1 MPNDPRTSR
10 RTFVAQ
16 VGRAAGVGAAASA
29 AYASLTSGRIAAA
42 VQRVAALPAAAVAG
56 DEEFWLPI
64 QQAWDSDR
72 ALMNLNNGG
81 CSPAPRVALEAL
93 FRRWRF
99 ANEVMYH
106 NLMRVLDPKRES
118 VRTQL
123 AELFGADPETIAL
136 VRNAS
141 EALETITMG
150 LELKRGDEVLTTNHD
165 YPRMITAWK
174 QREKRDG
181 VVLRQLEMPVPLR
194 DPADLVRLFEA
205 AICPR
210 TRVLH
215 VSHVHYTT
223 GQIGPVK
230 ALCDLARERDLLS
243 IVDGAHAF
251 AHLDVKAGEIGAD
264 YYGTSLHKWLC
275 APVGNGMLHV
285 RKERIA
291 SLWPLFAHDDPASPD
306 IRKFEQPGTNPVPV
320 MLAISEAIAFH
331 QSIGGA
337 RKQERLRFLRDA
349 WAKPL
354 AAEPKVTIVPSQE
367 PVHSCGISALRIEGV
382 DPAKFAEFLLEKH
395 QIVVAPIPRPD
406 VRAIRVTPHLYTT
419 RAEIDRFV
427 AIARDVARNGLPS

>member
-1 MPNDPRTSR
+1 MPNASRTTR
-10 RTFVAQ
+10 RRFVGQ
-16 VGRAAGVGAAASA
+16 IGRAAGIGAVASTL
-29 AYASLTSGRIAAA
+29 ASLTGERVLAA
-42 VQRVAALPAAAVAG
+42 VQRVAALPPAAVAG

-64 QQAWDSDR
+64 QQAWDCDR
-72 ALMNLNNGG
+72 ALLNLNNGG

-150 LELKRGDEVLTTNHD
+150 IELAPGDEVLTTNHD

-181 VVLRQLEMPVPLR
+181 IVLKQVEMPVPLR
-194 DPADLVRLFEA
+194 DPADLVKLIEA
-205 AICPR
+205 AITPR

-230 ALCDLARERDLLS
+230 ALCDLARARGLLS

-251 AHLDVKAGEIGAD
+251 AHLDVKCGEIGAD
-264 YYGTSLHKWLC
+264 YYGTSLHKWLS

-320 MLAISEAIAFH
+320 MLSIAEAVQFH
-331 QSIGGA
+331 QLIGGA

-354 AAEPKVTIVPSQE
+354 SAEPKVTIIPSLD
-367 PVHSCGISALRIEGV
+367 PVHSCGIATLRIEGV
-382 DPAKFAEFLLEKH
+382 DPAKFTEHLLEKH

-406 VRAIRVTPHLYTT
+406 VGAIRVTPHLYTT
-419 RAEIDRFV
+419 LAEIERFV
-427 AIARDVARNGLPS
+427 SIVRNVVKNGLPT